1 MASKLKVVL
10 HKSSNA
16 TGCHICPQLMIY
28 WCSLHQRLLTVIA
41 RDRGTTSSLWE
52 ILTWTPVGGQRLAVA
67 VAEVCDKIK

>member
-1 MASKLKVVL
+1 MASKLKVVVK
-10 HKSSNA
+10 KSSNA
-16 TGCHICPQLMIY
+16 TGCPQLMIY
-28 WCSLHQRLLTVIA
+28 WFSLHQRLLTVIA